1 MKFLRTAST
10 RTLVIT
16 FIVELLLLA
25 SLVVGYV
32 CYEMNRALDMIV
44 TDTSVAK
51 EDIVVSDA
59 VTDTMKDNY
68 RTIALFGVDNRG
80 KADLTKAGSGHS
92 DAIIIASINNDT
104 KEVKLVSVYRDSFLE
119 METDSARNTQKCTH
133 AYFLGGPTG
142 AIETLNKNLDLN
154 ITDYVTVDFAALTKA
169 IDLLGGVTIDVKS
182 NELQMINYYINEQ
195 VSVTGVQSE
204 GVWSAGEQTL
214 NGTQATAWSRI
225 RYVGNMDF
233 ERTQR
238 QRVVIGAMI
247 AKAKQSDISTITQ
260 IIGEV
265 FPMVA
270 TNMDKKEIIS
280 LAKNVFSYSLGENTG
295 FPLANQTA
303 NLGASKGD
311 VVVPA
316 NLKSNVLHLHQ
327 FLYPEDED
335 YEPSSDVNRI
345 SDEITNET
353 GVGDQ
358 FTDEN
363 TTEEPTQTM
372 PQ

>member
-1 MKFLRTAST
+1 MNFLRTARI
-10 RTLVIT
+10 RTLVVT
-16 FIVELLLLA
+16 LIVELAVLGFLI
-25 SLVVGYV
+25 VGYIG
-32 CYEMNRALDMIV
+32 YEMNRALDMIV
-44 TDTSVAK
+44 TDTSTPK

-59 VTDTMKDNY
+59 VTDTMKNY
-68 RTIALFGVDNRG
+68 RTIALFGVDNRD
-80 KADLTKAGSGHS
+80 KADLTKPGSGHS
-92 DAIIIASINNDT
+92 DAIIIACINNDT

-119 METDSARNTQKCTH
+119 METESAKDTEKCTH

-142 AIETLNKNLDLN
+142 AMETLNKNLDLN

-169 IDLLGGVTIDVKS
+169 IDLLGGVTIDVKP
-182 NELQMINYYINEQ
+182 NEIEMINYYINEQ
-195 VSVTGVQSE
+195 VAVTGIQSE

-238 QRVVIGAMI
+238 QRVVIGAMVE
-247 AKAKQSDISTITQ
+247 KAKQSDLSTITQ

-270 TNMDKKEIIS
+270 TNMDKKEILS
-280 LAKNVFSYSLGENTG
+280 LAKDVFSYSLGENTG
-295 FPLANQTA
+295 FPLANEPM
-303 NLGASKGD
+303 NLGAAKGD

-316 NLKSNVLHLHQ
+316 NLKSNVVYLHE
-327 FLYPEDED
+327 FLYPEDDE
-335 YEPSSDVNRI
+335 YSPSSEITRI
-345 SDEITNET
+345 SDKISLET
-353 GVGDQ
+353 GVGDE
-358 FTDEN
+358 FTDQS

-372 PQ
+372 PE

>member
-1 MKFLRTAST
+1 MKFLRTAKT

-16 FIVELLLLA
+16 FIVELLMLA
-25 SLVVGYV
+25 SLIVGYV

-44 TDTSVAK
+44 TDTSVQK

-59 VTDTMKDNY
+59 VTETMKDNY
-68 RTIALFGVDNRG
+68 RTIALFGVDNRD
-80 KADLTKAGSGHS
+80 KADLTKPGSGHS
-92 DAIIIASINNDT
+92 DAIIIASINTDT

-119 METDSARNTQKCTH
+119 METNSAKDNEKCTH

-182 NELQMINYYINEQ
+182 NEIEMINYYINEQ
-195 VSVTGVQSE
+195 VRVTGIQSE

-247 AKAKQSDISTITQ
+247 EKAKQSDLSTVTQ

-280 LAKNVFSYSLGENTG
+280 LAKDVFSYSLGDNTG
-295 FPLANQTA
+295 FPLANRPA
-303 NLGASKGD
+303 NLGAAKGD
-311 VVVPA
+311 VVIPA
-316 NLKSNVLHLHQ
+316 NLRSNVVYLHQ

-335 YEPSSDVNRI
+335 YVPSSEVDRI
-345 SDEITNET
+345 SNAITNET
-353 GVGDQ
+353 GVGDE
-358 FTDEN
+358 FTEQN

-372 PQ
+372 PN